1 MTIKPG
7 VGRSQQTRKSP
18 SFPQSHAREANLIE
32 VLGKMFPEN
41 VVGNIS
47 ESIGNIFD
55 YLDRWPPVDARWS
68 RAEEVGDGVVTGVQ
82 AETRQVSE
90 ITELLGVAPAE
101 RT

>member
-1 MTIKPG
+1 MITWIDG
-7 VGRSQQTRKSP
+7 HQY
-18 SFPQSHAREANLIE
+18 E
-32 VLGKMFPEN
+32 
-41 VVGNIS
+41 
-47 ESIGNIFD
+47 
-55 YLDRWPPVDARWS
+55 DARRS

>member
-18 SFPQSHAREANLIE
+18 SFPQSHAGEANLIE
-32 VLGKMFPEN
+32 VLGEVFPEN

-55 YLDRWPPVDARWS
+55 YLD
-68 RAEEVGDGVVTGVQ
+68 
-82 AETRQVSE
+82 
-90 ITELLGVAPAE
+90 
-101 RT
+101 

>member
-18 SFPQSHAREANLIE
+18 SFPQSHAGEANLIE
-32 VLGKMFPEN
+32 VLGEVFPEN

-82 AETRQVSE
+82 PK
-90 ITELLGVAPAE
+90 PAKSA
-101 RT
+101 RLPNS